1 MRAKRISACVLGV
14 MVAAGCGTV
23 DRSDE
28 AAGLKRRCPLHGE
41 VLGTGRVAIVYERPR
56 EMREYEQAR
65 VMASKAFPYA
75 NSEAVRQ
82 RPEGK
87 AAAYERVDFCSAC
100 RRAEAA
106 WKREWLAGRR

>member
-1 MRAKRISACVLGV
+1 MRMIAALAGSALVL
-14 MVAAGCGTV
+14 MAGACGTV
-23 DRSDE
+23 DRSEE
-28 AAGLKRRCPLHGE
+28 AAGLNRRCPLHGNA
-41 VLGTGRVAIVYERPR
+41 LKTGRVRIVYERPR
-56 EMREYEQAR
+56 EMREFEQAR

-82 RPEGK
+82 RPAGK

-100 RRAEAA
+100 RRAEQA